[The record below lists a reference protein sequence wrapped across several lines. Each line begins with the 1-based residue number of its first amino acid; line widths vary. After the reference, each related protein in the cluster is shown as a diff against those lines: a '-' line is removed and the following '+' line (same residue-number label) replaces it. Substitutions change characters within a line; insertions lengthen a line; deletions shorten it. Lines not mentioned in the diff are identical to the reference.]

1 MINIERL
8 RTINK
13 LKEEFRDI
21 NNNPILNIVATVG
34 LPDENNLFEWRL
46 SIIGPRD
53 TPYKDGIFFLTLK
66 FPENYPSY
74 PPKVT
79 FDTPIYHI
87 NVASIGNEY
96 TSLGEPMPLSILRR
110 WRPDFKVRD
119 IIISIYSLFYMNNID
134 CDLSPVM
141 AEEFKN
147 NKPLY
152 EEKIKYFTR
161 KYANPMINYKKYD
174 NWDFTYNN

>member
-1 MINIERL
+1 MVNIERL

-13 LKEEFRDI
+13 LKEEYMDI

-96 TSLGEPMPLSILRR
+96 VSLGEPMPLSILRR

-134 CDLSPVM
+134 CELSHVM
-141 AEEFKN
+141 AEEFRN
-147 NKPLY
+147 NKSLY
-152 EEKIKYFTR
+152 KEKIKYFTK
-161 KYANPMINYKKYD
+161 KYADPMIDYKKYD

>member
-1 MINIERL
+1 MVNIERL

-13 LKEEFRDI
+13 LKEEYMDI
-21 NNNPILNIVATVG
+21 NNNPILNIGATVG
-34 LPDENNLFEWRL
+34 LPDENNFFEWRL

-53 TPYKDGIFFLTLK
+53 TPYKDGIFFLILK

-96 TSLGEPMPLSILRR
+96 VSLGEPTLSILHAWNRN
-110 WRPDFKVRD
+110 FKVRD

-134 CDLSPVM
+134 CELSNVM
-141 AEEFKN
+141 TEEFKN
-147 NKPLY
+147 NKSLY

-161 KYANPMINYKKYD
+161 KYADLMIGYKKYD

>member
-1 MINIERL
+1 MVNIERL

-13 LKEEFRDI
+13 LKEEFMDI
-21 NNNPILNIVATVG
+21 NNNPILNIGATVG

-46 SIIGPRD
+46 SIIGPSD
-53 TPYKDGIFFLTLK
+53 TPYKDGLFFLTLE
-66 FPENYPSY
+66 FPEDYPSY

-87 NVASIGNEY
+87 NVASIGYIY
-96 TSLGEPMPLSILRR
+96 TSLGEPMPLSILRAWNR
-110 WRPDFKVRD
+110 NFKVRD

-134 CDLSPVM
+134 CELSNVM
-141 AEEFKN
+141 TEEFKN
-147 NKPLY
+147 NKSLY

-161 KYANPMINYKKYD
+161 KYANPMNHCRVYD

>member
-1 MINIERL
+1 MLNIERL

-21 NNNPILNIVATVG
+21 KNNPILNIGAFVG

-53 TPYKDGIFFLTLK
+53 TPYKRGLFYLTLK

-87 NVASIGNEY
+87 NVASIGDED
-96 TSLGEPMPLSILRR
+96 TSLGEPGALSILHA
-110 WRPDFKVRD
+110 WKPNFKVRD
-119 IIISIYSLFYMNNID
+119 IIISIYSLFYMNNIH
-134 CDLSPVM
+134 CELSHVM
-141 AEEFKN
+141 TEEFKN
-147 NKPLY
+147 NKSLY

-161 KYANPMINYKKYD
+161 KYANPINYRREYD

>member
-1 MINIERL
+1 MVNIERL
-8 RTINK
+8 RVINK
-13 LKEEFRDI
+13 LKEEYMDI

-46 SIIGPRD
+46 SIIGPSD
-53 TPYKDGIFFLTLK
+53 TPYKDGLFFLTLK

-87 NVASIGNEY
+87 NVASIGGG
-96 TSLGEPMPLSILRR
+96 SILGEPASLTILRA
-110 WRPDFKVRD
+110 WSPNFKVRD

-134 CDLSPVM
+134 CELSHVM
-141 AEEFKN
+141 AEEFRN

-161 KYANPMINYKKYD
+161 KYANPMIGHNKYD

>member
-1 MINIERL
+1 MLNIERL

-21 NNNPILNIVATVG
+21 KNNPILNIVATVG

-53 TPYKDGIFFLTLK
+53 TPYKGGLFYLTLK

-87 NVASIGNEY
+87 NVASIGYIY
-96 TSLGEPMPLSILRR
+96 TSLGEPTLSILHAWNRN
-110 WRPDFKVRD
+110 FKVRD

-134 CDLSPVM
+134 CAFSSDM
-141 AEEFKN
+141 AERSCTISTSATFA
-147 NKPLY
+147 PLRLSIIP
-152 EEKIKYFTR
+152 EIFAVLSVTT
-161 KYANPMINYKKYD
+161 AT
-174 NWDFTYNN
+174 F

>member
-1 MINIERL
+1 MVNIDRL
-8 RTINK
+8 RVINK
-13 LKEEFRDI
+13 LKEEYMDI

-34 LPDENNLFEWRL
+34 LPDENNFFEWRL
-46 SIIGPRD
+46 SIIGPSD
-53 TPYKDGIFFLTLK
+53 TPYKDGLFFLTLK

-87 NVASIGNEY
+87 NVASIGGG
-96 TSLGEPMPLSILRR
+96 SILGEPASLTILRA
-110 WRPDFKVRD
+110 WSPNFKVRD

-134 CDLSPVM
+134 CAFSSDM
-141 AEEFKN
+141 AEEFRN
-147 NKPLY
+147 NKSLY
-152 EEKIKYFTR
+152 EKKIKYFTR
-161 KYANPMINYKKYD
+161 KYANPMIGYKKYD

>member
-1 MINIERL
+1 MVNIERL
-8 RTINK
+8 RVINK
-13 LKEEFRDI
+13 LKEEYMDI

-34 LPDENNLFEWRL
+34 LPDENNLFEWRVTL
-46 SIIGPRD
+46 FGPRD

-66 FPENYPSY
+66 FPENYPSN
-74 PPKVT
+74 PPEVT

-96 TSLGEPMPLSILRR
+96 VSLGEPMPLSILRR

-134 CDLSPVM
+134 CELSHVM
-141 AEEFKN
+141 TEEFKN
-147 NKPLY
+147 NKSLY

-161 KYANPMINYKKYD
+161 KYANPMIGYKKYD

>member
-1 MINIERL
+1 MLNIERL

-21 NNNPILNIVATVG
+21 KNNPILNIGAFVG
-34 LPDENNLFEWRL
+34 LPDENNLSEWRL

-53 TPYKDGIFFLTLK
+53 TPYKRGLFYLTLK

-87 NVASIGNEY
+87 NVASIGDED
-96 TSLGEPMPLSILRR
+96 TSLGEPGALSILHA
-110 WRPDFKVRD
+110 WKPNFKVRD

-134 CDLSPVM
+134 CELSHVM
-141 AEEFKN
+141 TEEFKN
-147 NKPLY
+147 NKSLY

-161 KYANPMINYKKYD
+161 KYADPMIDYKKYD

>member
-1 MINIERL
+1 MVNIERL

-13 LKEEFRDI
+13 LKEEFMDI
-21 NNNPILNIVATVG
+21 NNNPILNIGATVG
-34 LPDENNLFEWRL
+34 LPDENNLFEWRVTL
-46 SIIGPRD
+46 FGPRD

-87 NVASIGNEY
+87 NVASIGGG
-96 TSLGEPMPLSILRR
+96 SILGEPASLTILRA
-110 WRPDFKVRD
+110 WSPNFKVRD
-119 IIISIYSLFYMNNID
+119 IIISIYSLFYMHNIN
-134 CDLSPVM
+134 CELSHFM
-141 AEEFKN
+141 TEEFKN
-147 NKPLY
+147 NTY
-152 EEKIKYFTR
+152 
-161 KYANPMINYKKYD
+161 PMIGYKKYD

>member
-1 MINIERL
+1 MLNIERL

-21 NNNPILNIVATVG
+21 KNNPILNIVATVG

-53 TPYKDGIFFLTLK
+53 NPYKRGLFYLTLK

-79 FDTPIYHI
+79 FDTPIYHM
-87 NVASIGNEY
+87 NVASIGDED
-96 TSLGEPMPLSILRR
+96 TSLGEPTLSILLA
-110 WRPDFKVRD
+110 WSPNFKVRD
-119 IIISIYSLFYMNNID
+119 IIISIYSLFYMNNIN
-134 CDLSPVM
+134 CELSHVM
-141 AEEFKN
+141 TEEFKN
-147 NKPLY
+147 NKSLY

-161 KYANPMINYKKYD
+161 KYADPMIDYKKYD

>member
-1 MINIERL
+1 MVNIERL

-21 NNNPILNIVATVG
+21 KNNPILNIVATVG
-34 LPDENNLFEWRL
+34 LPDENNFFEWRL

-53 TPYKDGIFFLTLK
+53 TPYNGGLFYLTLK

-74 PPKVT
+74 PPKVA

-87 NVASIGNEY
+87 NVASIGGG
-96 TSLGEPMPLSILRR
+96 SILGEPASLTILRA
-110 WRPDFKVRD
+110 WSPNFKVRD

-134 CDLSPVM
+134 CELSHVM
-141 AEEFKN
+141 AEEFRN

-161 KYANPMINYKKYD
+161 KYANPMIGHNKYD

>member
-1 MINIERL
+1 MLNIERL

-13 LKEEFRDI
+13 LKEEFMDI
-21 NNNPILNIVATVG
+21 NNNPILNIGATVG

-53 TPYKDGIFFLTLK
+53 TPYKGGLFYLTLK

-87 NVASIGNEY
+87 NVASIGGG
-96 TSLGEPMPLSILRR
+96 SILGEPASLTILRA
-110 WRPDFKVRD
+110 WSPNFKVRD

-134 CDLSPVM
+134 CAFSSDM
-141 AEEFKN
+141 AEEFRN
-147 NKPLY
+147 NKSLY
-152 EEKIKYFTR
+152 EEKIKYFTK
-161 KYANPMINYKKYD
+161 KYADPMIDYKKYD

>member
-1 MINIERL
+1 MLNIERL

-13 LKEEFRDI
+13 LKEEFMDI
-21 NNNPILNIVATVG
+21 NYNPILNIVATVG

-46 SIIGPRD
+46 SIVEPRD
-53 TPYKDGIFFLTLK
+53 TPYKGGLFYLTLK

-87 NVASIGNEY
+87 NVASIGDEY
-96 TSLGEPMPLSILRR
+96 TSLGEPTLSILRA
-110 WRPDFKVRD
+110 WSPNFKVRD

-134 CDLSPVM
+134 CELSHVM
-141 AEEFKN
+141 AEEFRN

-161 KYANPMINYKKYD
+161 KYANPMIGHNKYD

>member
-1 MINIERL
+1 MVNIERL
-8 RTINK
+8 RVINK
-13 LKEEFRDI
+13 LKEEYMDI

-53 TPYKDGIFFLTLK
+53 TPYNGGLFYLTLK

-87 NVASIGNEY
+87 NVASIGGG
-96 TSLGEPMPLSILRR
+96 SILGEPASLTILRA
-110 WRPDFKVRD
+110 WSPNFKVRD
-119 IIISIYSLFYMNNID
+119 IIISIYSLFYMNNIN
-134 CDLSPVM
+134 CELSHVM
-141 AEEFKN
+141 AEEFRN

-161 KYANPMINYKKYD
+161 KYANPMIGHNKYD

>member
-1 MINIERL
+1 MLNIERL

-53 TPYKDGIFFLTLK
+53 TPYKRGLFYLTLK

-96 TSLGEPMPLSILRR
+96 TPLGKPGALSILHA
-110 WRPDFKVRD
+110 WKPNFKVRD
-119 IIISIYSLFYMNNID
+119 IIISIYSLFYMHNIN
-134 CDLSPVM
+134 CELSHVM
-141 AEEFKN
+141 TEEFKN
-147 NKPLY
+147 NKSLY

-161 KYANPMINYKKYD
+161 KYADPMIDYKKYD

>member
-1 MINIERL
+1 MLNIERL

-13 LKEEFRDI
+13 LKEEYMDI
-21 NNNPILNIVATVG
+21 INNPILNIVATVG

-46 SIIGPRD
+46 SIIGPSD
-53 TPYKDGIFFLTLK
+53 TPYKDGLFFLTLK

-87 NVASIGNEY
+87 NVASIGYIY

-134 CDLSPVM
+134 CELSHVM

-147 NKPLY
+147 NKSLY

-161 KYANPMINYKKYD
+161 KYANPMIDYKKYD

>member
-1 MINIERL
+1 MLNIERL

-21 NNNPILNIVATVG
+21 KNNPILNIVATVG
-34 LPDENNLFEWRL
+34 LPDENNLFEWRVTL
-46 SIIGPRD
+46 FGPRD
-53 TPYKDGIFFLTLK
+53 TPYNGGLFYLTLK

-87 NVASIGNEY
+87 NVASIGDED
-96 TSLGEPMPLSILRR
+96 TSLGEPGALSILHA
-110 WRPDFKVRD
+110 WKPNFKVRD

-134 CDLSPVM
+134 CELSHVM
-141 AEEFKN
+141 TEEFKN
-147 NKPLY
+147 NKSLY

-161 KYANPMINYKKYD
+161 KYADPMIDYKKYD

>member
-1 MINIERL
+1 MVNIERL
-8 RTINK
+8 RVINK
-13 LKEEFRDI
+13 LKEEYMDI

-34 LPDENNLFEWRL
+34 LPDENNFFEWRL
-46 SIIGPRD
+46 SIIGPSD
-53 TPYKDGIFFLTLK
+53 TPYKDGLFFLTLK

-87 NVASIGNEY
+87 NVASIGGG
-96 TSLGEPMPLSILRR
+96 SILGEPASLTILRA
-110 WRPDFKVRD
+110 WSPNFKVRD

-134 CDLSPVM
+134 CELSNVM
-141 AEEFKN
+141 TEEFKN
-147 NKPLY
+147 NKSLY
-152 EEKIKYFTR
+152 EEKIKYFTK
-161 KYANPMINYKKYD
+161 KYANPMIGYKKYD

>member
-1 MINIERL
+1 MLNIERL

-13 LKEEFRDI
+13 LKEEFMDI
-21 NNNPILNIVATVG
+21 NNNPILNIGATVG

-53 TPYKDGIFFLTLK
+53 TPYNGGLFFLTLK

-87 NVASIGNEY
+87 NVASIGYEY
-96 TSLGEPMPLSILRR
+96 ASLGEPTLSILRA
-110 WRPDFKVRD
+110 WSPNFKVRD
-119 IIISIYSLFYMNNID
+119 IIISIYSLFYMNNIN
-134 CDLSPVM
+134 CELSHVM
-141 AEEFKN
+141 TEEFKN

-161 KYANPMINYKKYD
+161 KYAYPMIGYKKYD

>member
-1 MINIERL
+1 MLNIERL

-21 NNNPILNIVATVG
+21 NYNPILNIGAAVG

-53 TPYKDGIFFLTLK
+53 TPYNGGLFYLTLK

-87 NVASIGNEY
+87 NVASIGDEY
-96 TSLGEPMPLSILRR
+96 TSLGEPTLSILRA
-110 WRPDFKVRD
+110 WSPNFKVRD

-134 CDLSPVM
+134 CELSNVM
-141 AEEFKN
+141 TEEFKN
-147 NKPLY
+147 NKSLY

-161 KYANPMINYKKYD
+161 KYANPMIGHNKYD

>member
-1 MINIERL
+1 MVNIERL
-8 RTINK
+8 RVINK
-13 LKEEFRDI
+13 LKEEYMDI
-21 NNNPILNIVATVG
+21 NNNPILNIGATVG
-34 LPDENNLFEWRL
+34 LPDENNFFEWRL

-53 TPYKDGIFFLTLK
+53 TPYNGGLFYLTLK

-87 NVASIGNEY
+87 NVASIGYIY
-96 TSLGEPMPLSILRR
+96 TSLGEPMPLSILRAWNR
-110 WRPDFKVRD
+110 NFKVRD

-134 CDLSPVM
+134 CELSNVM
-141 AEEFKN
+141 TEEFKN
-147 NKPLY
+147 NKSLY

-161 KYANPMINYKKYD
+161 KYANPMFGYKKYD

>member
-1 MINIERL
+1 MVNIERL

-13 LKEEFRDI
+13 LKEEFMDI

-53 TPYKDGIFFLTLK
+53 TPYNGGLFYLTLK

-96 TSLGEPMPLSILRR
+96 VSLGEPMPLSILRR

-134 CDLSPVM
+134 CELSNVM
-141 AEEFKN
+141 TEEFKN

-161 KYANPMINYKKYD
+161 KYANPMIGHNKYD

>member
-1 MINIERL
+1 MLNIERL

-21 NNNPILNIVATVG
+21 KNNPILNIGAFVG

-53 TPYKDGIFFLTLK
+53 TPYNRGLFYLTLK

-87 NVASIGNEY
+87 NVASIGDED
-96 TSLGEPMPLSILRR
+96 TSLGEPGALSILHA
-110 WRPDFKVRD
+110 WKPNFKVRD

-134 CDLSPVM
+134 CELSHVM
-141 AEEFKN
+141 TEEFKN
-147 NKPLY
+147 NKSLY

-161 KYANPMINYKKYD
+161 KYADPMIDYKKYD

>member
-1 MINIERL
+1 MLNIGRL

-13 LKEEFRDI
+13 LKEEYMDI
-21 NNNPILNIVATVG
+21 IYNPILNIVATVG

-53 TPYKDGIFFLTLK
+53 TPYNGGLFYLTLK

-87 NVASIGNEY
+87 NVASIGGG
-96 TSLGEPMPLSILRR
+96 SILGEPASLTILRA
-110 WRPDFKVRD
+110 WSPNFKVRD

-134 CDLSPVM
+134 CELSHVM
-141 AEEFKN
+141 AEEFRN

-161 KYANPMINYKKYD
+161 KYANPMIGHNKYD

>member
-1 MINIERL
+1 MVNIERL

-21 NNNPILNIVATVG
+21 KNNPILNIGAFVG

-53 TPYKDGIFFLTLK
+53 TPYNGGLFYLTLK

-87 NVASIGNEY
+87 NVASIGYEY
-96 TSLGEPMPLSILRR
+96 ASLGEPTLSILRA
-110 WRPDFKVRD
+110 WSPNFKVRD
-119 IIISIYSLFYMNNID
+119 IIISIYSLFYMNNIN
-134 CDLSPVM
+134 CELSSDM

-147 NKPLY
+147 NKSLY
-152 EEKIKYFTR
+152 EEKIKYFTK
-161 KYANPMINYKKYD
+161 KYAAPWLGYRKYD

>member
-1 MINIERL
+1 MVNIERL
-8 RTINK
+8 RVINK
-13 LKEEFRDI
+13 LKEEYMDI

-53 TPYKDGIFFLTLK
+53 TPYNGGLFYLTLK

-87 NVASIGNEY
+87 NVASIGGG
-96 TSLGEPMPLSILRR
+96 SILGEPASLTILRA
-110 WRPDFKVRD
+110 WSPNFKVRD

-134 CDLSPVM
+134 CELSHVM
-141 AEEFKN
+141 AEEFRN

-161 KYANPMINYKKYD
+161 KYANPMIGHNKYD